1 MILWDYNAGAPLLP
15 AVHARLCSALDE
27 TWGNASSVHAVGR
40 RARAHLDEA
49 RARVAAAL
57 GASSEREII
66 FTGSGSE
73 AASLAIIGSW
83 LARGPR
89 SRRRVVSSQIEHPC
103 VLKALEQIERLG
115 AEVVRVA
122 PNLDGQLDASAVI
135 SALDTDVLLC
145 SVMWANNETGVIQP
159 VEAIAA
165 ACRER
170 GVVFHTD
177 AVQAVGRLAVRVD
190 ALPVDLLSLSAHKLG
205 GPSGAGVLFNRR
217 GIDVAALTPGHQENG
232 RRGGTSMVAFA
243 EATALALEHAER
255 RRGADGRHLAR
266 LRDRFEADVVRRL
279 GARINGAGARRIPNT
294 SSVTFPG
301 VDGEALLIAL
311 DLDGIAVSAGA
322 ACASGSLAPSHVLLA
337 MGLGPTDARS
347 TLRFSLGPGATQEE
361 ADTVLGALEAHLPFC
376 RRDRGC

>member
-15 AVHARLCSALDE
+15 AVHAQLCSALGE

-57 GASSEREII
+57 GASSEREIV

-83 LARGPR
+83 LARR
-89 SRRRVVSSQIEHPC
+89 ARTRRRIVTSQIEHPC
-103 VLKALEQIERLG
+103 VLKALEQVERLG

-122 PNLDGQLDASAVI
+122 PNPDGQLDASAVI
-135 SALDTDVLLC
+135 SALDADVLLC

-159 VEAIAA
+159 VDAIAA

-232 RRGGTSMVAFA
+232 RRGGTPMVAFA

-255 RRGADGRHLAR
+255 HRGADAGHLAR

-279 GARINGAGARRIPNT
+279 GARLNGAGARRVPNT

-337 MGLGPTDARS
+337 MGLRPTDARG
-347 TLRFSLGPGATQEE
+347 TLRFSLGPDATPEE
-361 ADTVLGALEAHLPFC
+361 ADAVLGALEAHFPFC